1 MPANTTKLNVI
12 EQFTVGML
20 VQWAWEPKGF
30 GQIAI
35 NNGIRPL
42 GRVVNKLTLTHMACE
57 LGIQVVDDPA
67 WVIDPVTALSKGR
80 EFFMIKEITN
90 EQESSAVMQ
99 LKPFLIKYSSLQ
111 KLSACLL
118 EVCEVITEAA
128 NALDVAGNK
137 NAKKVKTETLSK
149 AKKSAKTQAKCNEVP
164 ESEAKAMLKV
174 QLFQIWPVLH
184 KLYRHMPE
192 VTASDLELRNKV
204 KRTADELDDSMIAA
218 TKKNE
223 EEPGT
228 TPS

>member
-1 MPANTTKLNVI
+1 MRRSDYQSSTCTVSGLSNLHPLRAEQLIGKTIARIVADEYKLSLFFTDGTMVYSEDHTMTESALDVHHCATDGANIPLAV
-12 EQFTVGML
+12 
-20 VQWAWEPKGF
+20 EPF
-30 GQIAI
+30 LLQY
-35 NNGIRPL
+35 PSL
-42 GRVVNKLTLTHMACE
+42 
-57 LGIQVVDDPA
+57 Q
-67 WVIDPVTALSKGR
+67 ALSNCL
-80 EFFMIKEITN
+80 KETC
-90 EQESSAVMQ
+90 Q
-99 LKPFLIKYSSLQ
+99 
-111 KLSACLL
+111 
-118 EVCEVITEAA
+118 VITEAA
-128 NALDVAGNK
+128 NALDITVSKDVYRVKAGALK
-137 NAKKVKTETLSK
+137 MTRQ
-149 AKKSAKTQAKCNEVP
+149 SAKTQAKCNEVP